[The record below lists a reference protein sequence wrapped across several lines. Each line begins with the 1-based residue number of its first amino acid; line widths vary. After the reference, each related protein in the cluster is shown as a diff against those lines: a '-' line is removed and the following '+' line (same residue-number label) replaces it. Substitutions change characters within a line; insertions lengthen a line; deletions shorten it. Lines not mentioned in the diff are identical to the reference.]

1 MLLFQKHVST
11 NTISQAIEQ
20 YAQHEVPHL
29 LCSGILDTSAI
40 RVVRPQ
46 PEKKRSARKVLLA
59 DQRKVVLRPFTGR
72 GARKEACAYERLIEL
87 LQDNGI
93 PVPRVLFVDASGETH
108 RKYGFCAVCE
118 ECLDGTAPD
127 EASIDS
133 VLDEVA
139 PILARMH
146 ALSSSTLGAPWH
158 RGQFDAPR
166 WFLNRV
172 RSHLKNVR
180 QWLEVSLDQKTSRA
194 LLRWFQERSGVLQ
207 RDSFQLIHGDLHLGN
222 LILSDDGRIYL
233 VDFGDSSYFYY
244 EADLI
249 DAELRLCLRDE
260 NRIARFSQV
269 YFETSQ
275 ADTQICTQDHYHHN
289 KCLFSAWWYLRN
301 AGRCAK
307 KKRIYEGKNQPSW
320 EAKRKEGQ
328 NWWKELIE
336 TIDG

>member
-1 MLLFQKHVST
+1 MPLFQKHVST
-11 NTISQAIEQ
+11 NTISQAIKQ
-20 YAQHEVPHL
+20 YAQHEVPHR
-29 LCSGILDTSAI
+29 LCSSTLDPSTI

-46 PEKKRSARKVLLA
+46 IEKKRSARKALLA

-72 GARKEACAYERLIEL
+72 GARKKACAYEHLIEL
-87 LQDNGI
+87 LQDNGV
-93 PVPRVLFVDASGETH
+93 PVPRVLFVDASDVTYF
-108 RKYGFCAVCE
+108 KYGFCPVCE
-118 ECLDGTAPD
+118 EHIDGIAPD

-139 PILARMH
+139 MVLARMH

-158 RGQFDAPR
+158 RGHFDASR

-172 RSHLKNVR
+172 RGHLKNVR

-194 LLRWFQERSGVLQ
+194 LLRWFQERIGVLQ

-222 LILSDDGRIYL
+222 LILSDDGRIHL

-269 YFETSQ
+269 YFKTSQ
-275 ADTQICTQDHYHHN
+275 ADTQIRTQDHYHQN
-289 KCLFSAWWYLRN
+289 KYLFAAWWYLRN

-307 KKRIYEGKNQPSW
+307 KRKYEGKNQPYW

-328 NWWKELIE
+328 IWWKELLE